1 MAIGPNRR
9 SRPDHEISVMMSDIK
24 LEVVSSAKVLE
35 IYISS
40 NLSDIQL
47 TVGHQCKKIDSALFL
62 ISNAAKHIN
71 SHTMRLL
78 CNAFILP
85 HLYFCCEVWGPLCNT
100 SQISSLNKRIKKC
113 QSLCAGTN
121 LKWPSFFN
129 IHVDKLRTCLFSF
142 KCRNNLCPSYL
153 CNKLLINES
162 AIRTRTMA
170 RQDCFIPR
178 VSPNF
183 GKASFSY
190 FASVNYNSLPYD
202 LKALPSFNSFK
213 YVTTNY
219 FNDM

>member
-24 LEVVSSAKVLE
+24 LEVVSSAKVLG

-71 SHTMRLL
+71 PHTIRLL

-100 SQISSLNKRIKKC
+100 SQISSFNKRIKTC
-113 QSLCAGTN
+113 QSLSVRVTYV
-121 LKWPSFFN
+121 KWFLFFN
-129 IHVDKLRTCLFSF
+129 IVKLRTCLFSF

-153 CNKLLINES
+153 CNKLSINES
-162 AIRTRTMA
+162 S
-170 RQDCFIPR
+170 CY
-178 VSPNF
+178 SHLCHGN
-183 GKASFSY
+183 
-190 FASVNYNSLPYD
+190 
-202 LKALPSFNSFK
+202 
-213 YVTTNY
+213 
-219 FNDM
+219 